1 MENGDRLFFDDTTG
15 WLGEPV
21 VTGRVLLDGTR
32 TGEVADEVL
41 RDRRH
46 LAGDGV
52 IVLVVAIDQHA
63 GVVVGEPNVI
73 TRGFVTDRSTE
84 ALLDGIPDIVN
95 EVMRSASR
103 DERTDRG
110 VVQEQIRLSVQRV
123 IRKESGRR
131 PLVLPV
137 IMEI

>member
-1 MENGDRLFFDDTTG
+1 
-15 WLGEPV
+15 
-21 VTGRVLLDGTR
+21 
-32 TGEVADEVL
+32 
-41 RDRRH
+41 
-46 LAGDGV
+46 
-52 IVLVVAIDQHA
+52 
-63 GVVVGEPNVI
+63 VGEPNVT

-84 ALLDGIPDIVN
+84 ALLDEIPDIVN

-123 IRKESGRR
+123 IRKGSGRR